1 MRVIM
6 DVGYPRDENG
16 VAGFDTSVKAAKDCG
31 AISLHVAMT
40 GRRYE
45 DFGTFEAFKKDFER
59 CQKSIALAEPI
70 LRKYRMRLGIENH
83 KGWRSA
89 EQAAWLKRVS
99 SEWVGVPFD
108 FGNTLSLCED
118 PQETLRNLLP
128 NSSACPQ
135 KYHA

>member
-70 LRKYRMRLGIENH
+70 LRKYRMRLGSENH
-83 KGWRSA
+83 KGCA
-89 EQAAWLKRVS
+89 AGEEAAWLKATGR
-99 SEWVGVPFD
+99 ERGGV
-108 FGNTLSLCED
+108 
-118 PQETLRNLLP
+118 
-128 NSSACPQ
+128 
-135 KYHA
+135 H

>member
-16 VAGFDTSVKAAKDCG
+16 VAGFDTSVKDAKDCG

-45 DFGTFEAFKKDFER
+45 DFTTFEAFKKDFER
-59 CQKSIALAEPI
+59 CQKSITLAEPV
-70 LRKYRMRLGIENH
+70 LRKYRMRLGVENH

-89 EQAAWLKRVS
+89 QQAAWLKRVS
-99 SEWVGVPFD
+99 SEWVVVHFRFRTNLAPFEAPD
-108 FGNTLSLCED
+108 AT
-118 PQETLRNLLP
+118 
-128 NSSACPQ
+128 
-135 KYHA
+135 